1 MGRTACTDGRT
12 DGLSDYFDPIFEFNH
27 QEFSK
32 ATILKL
38 SDDLSHIWSSSVC
51 EKLHSDRADC
61 PAHVL
66 VLTAGRAAGYIEYG
80 KNYSKRPSTSL
91 LVFPCLTRSGQENM
105 SSEEEKNR
113 PENSMADLSNLQ
125 MRALNDT
132 MTNLMNAGLDQIHQ
146 RLDEIQGSQQT
157 RSRTG
162 ARRAHSRR
170 PNRSDHDIH
179 EEEGLGDLKKVR
191 LAAAEFSG
199 YPINWYDRVVT
210 HRRRTGEAPVDTW
223 EELTMLMRRRFVPD
237 HYHRDLHQKLRR
249 LLQGTKSVEDYHQE
263 IEILMIKAK
272 VDEPLDAT
280 MARFLTGLN
289 RDIQDRME
297 LQDYDNMEQMLHKA
311 ILIEQQVKRESYS
324 KSAYA
329 PKPSFTLKPNYQEK
343 GKSSSTT
350 NIALKT
356 DVSTRVDKGK
366 AVENPSREKDI
377 RCFKCQVLGHYANK
391 CPNQRV
397 MILMDNGEVES
408 EDEKEDKEDLGP
420 VFDEDEE
427 TFDYPASGPL
437 LVARKLLDDTHEPIF
452 DEEVDGVIDESC
464 STFMEDSGPIFDE
477 DSLDYPISGP
487 FLFTRRSCT
496 NVSSDTLVKKL
507 GLVTRPLS
515 RPFRLEWLN
524 EAGEQYVK
532 EQVTVP
538 LTIGRYEDE
547 VVCNVLPMDACHI
560 LLGRPWQFDNRR
572 VHDGFTNR
580 HSFDHK
586 GKKITLVPLS
596 PLEVHQDQDFSDV
609 FPEENP
615 KGLPPIRG
623 IEHQIDLVPGA
634 SLPNRSAYR
643 TNPVETKELQKQI
656 EELLEKGYIRES
668 LSPCAVPVLLE
679 FQGS

>member
-1 MGRTACTDGRT
+1 
-12 DGLSDYFDPIFEFNH
+12 
-27 QEFSK
+27 
-32 ATILKL
+32 
-38 SDDLSHIWSSSVC
+38 
-51 EKLHSDRADC
+51 
-61 PAHVL
+61 
-66 VLTAGRAAGYIEYG
+66 
-80 KNYSKRPSTSL
+80 
-91 LVFPCLTRSGQENM
+91 M
-105 SSEEEKNR
+105 SSEEERNR
-113 PENSMADLSNLQ
+113 PGNFMAGLSNLQ
-125 MRALNDT
+125 MRDLNDT
-132 MTNLMNAGLDQIHQ
+132 MTNLMNADLDQIHQ

-162 ARRAHSRR
+162 ARRAHPRR

-179 EEEGLGDLKKVR
+179 EEDSLDDDGQSINRPRRGHRNRNLGDANPFARAERVDDGLGDLKKVR
-191 LAAAEFSG
+191 LAAAEFSN
-199 YPINWYDRVVT
+199 YTINWYDRVVT
-210 HRRRTGEAPVDTW
+210 HRRRTSEAPVDTW
-223 EELTMLMRRRFVPD
+223 EELTMLI
-237 HYHRDLHQKLRR
+237 RR

-263 IEILMIKAK
+263 METLMIKAD
-272 VDEPLDAT
+272 VDEPFDAT

-289 RDIQDRME
+289 RDIEDRME
-297 LQDYDNMEQMLHKA
+297 LQDYDNMEHMLHKA
-311 ILIEQQVKRESYS
+311 ILIEQQVKRKSYS
-324 KSAYA
+324 KPAYA
-329 PKPSFTLKPNYQEK
+329 PKPSFTSKPNYQDK

-350 NIALKT
+350 NTALKT

-366 AVENPSREKDI
+366 IVENPSRARDI
-377 RCFKCQVLGHYANK
+377 RCFKCQGLGHYANK

-437 LVARKLLDDTHEPIF
+437 LVSRKLLDDTHEPIF
-452 DEEVDGVIDESC
+452 DEEVDGVIDEFC
-464 STFMEDSGPIFDE
+464 STFVEDSGPIFDE
-477 DSLDYPISGP
+477 DSLDYPTSGP
-487 FLFTRRSCT
+487 L
-496 NVSSDTLVKKL
+496 
-507 GLVTRPLS
+507 LVTRLCLSKLRFVTRSLS

-532 EQVTVP
+532 EQITVP

-547 VVCNVLPMDACHI
+547 I
-560 LLGRPWQFDNRR
+560 FDKRA

-596 PLEVHQDQDFSDV
+596 PLEVHQHQVQLKKGREQESKVDKPEASTRNSNFYIKESQDFSDV

-634 SLPNRSAYR
+634 SLPNRPAYR
-643 TNPVETKELQKQI
+643 TNPVETKELLKQI
-656 EELLEKGYIRES
+656 DELLEKG
-668 LSPCAVPVLLE
+668 
-679 FQGS
+679 